1 MVIANYVLNCR
12 TFKSRGFDRVIS
24 SPNRRTFCK
33 NGHYLFF
40 IKMIYNHI
48 DEIIDKYGVS
58 KDKTIFNF

>member
-1 MVIANYVLNCR
+1 MLNMMNHLL
-12 TFKSRGFDRVIS
+12 TFY
-24 SPNRRTFCK
+24 K

-58 KDKTIFNF
+58 KGKTIFIS

>member
-1 MVIANYVLNCR
+1 MMNHLL
-12 TFKSRGFDRVIS
+12 TFY
-24 SPNRRTFCK
+24 K

-58 KDKTIFNF
+58 KGKTIFIS